1 MKQEIIHRVF
11 AHMPQ
16 LSTQRLI
23 LRRMRITDD
32 VDMYDYARRAE
43 VTRYLLWSPHPDRN
57 YTREYLK
64 YIATR
69 YAAGTFYDWALE
81 LKENGRMIGTCGFT
95 AIDAPN
101 ECAEIGYVL
110 NPDYHGRELAVEAV
124 REILAFG
131 FDRLMLQR
139 VEARFIRGNDASLR
153 VMQKVGMTFEG
164 FHRQS
169 MLIKGVRR
177 DIGYSSILADEYRQM
192 MTRSASTNER
202 EIKN

>member
-11 AHMPQ
+11 AHMPE
-16 LSTQRLI
+16 LSTERLI
-23 LRRMRITDD
+23 LRRMRTTDD

-43 VTRYLLWSPHPDRN
+43 VTRYLLWSPHPDRT

-69 YAAGTFYDWALE
+69 YAAGTFYDWALV

-101 ECAEIGYVL
+101 ECAV
-110 NPDYHGRELAVEAV
+110 
-124 REILAFG
+124 LAFG
-131 FDRLMLQR
+131 FDRLLLQR
-139 VEARFIRGNDASLR
+139 IEARFIRGNDASLR

-164 FHRQS
+164 YHRQS

-177 DIGYSSILADEYRQM
+177 DIGYSSILVDEYRQIM
-192 MTRSASTNER
+192 AEKTEEYRQ

>member
-11 AHMPQ
+11 AHMPE
-16 LSTQRLI
+16 LSTERLI
-23 LRRMRITDD
+23 LRRMRTTDD

-43 VTRYLLWSPHPDRN
+43 VTRYLLWSPHPDRT

-69 YAAGTFYDWALE
+69 YAAGTFYDWALV
-81 LKENGRMIGTCGFT
+81 LKENGRMIGTCGIT

-110 NPDYHGRELAVEAV
+110 NPDYRGRELAVEAV
-124 REILAFG
+124 RAVLAFG
-131 FDRLMLQR
+131 FDRLLLQR
-139 VEARFIRGNDASLR
+139 IEARFIRGNDASLR

-164 FHRQS
+164 YHRQS

-177 DIGYSSILADEYRQM
+177 DIGYSSILVDEYRQIM
-192 MTRSASTNER
+192 AEKTEEYRQ

>member
-177 DIGYSSILADEYRQM
+177 DIGYSSILADEYRQI

>member
-139 VEARFIRGNDASLR
+139 VEAHFIRGNDASLR

>member
-124 REILAFG
+124 REILTFG

>member
-1 MKQEIIHRVF
+1 VKQEIIHRVF
-11 AHMPQ
+11 AHMPE
-16 LSTQRLI
+16 LSTERLI
-23 LRRMRITDD
+23 LRRMRTTDD

-43 VTRYLLWSPHPDRN
+43 VTRYLLWSPHPDRT

-69 YAAGTFYDWALE
+69 YAAGTFYDWALV
-81 LKENGRMIGTCGFT
+81 LKENWRMIGTCGFT

-110 NPDYHGRELAVEAV
+110 NPDYRGRELAVEAV
-124 REILAFG
+124 RAVLAFG
-131 FDRLMLQR
+131 FDRLLLQR
-139 VEARFIRGNDASLR
+139 IEARFIRGNDASLR

-164 FHRQS
+164 YHRQS

-177 DIGYSSILADEYRQM
+177 DIGYSSILVDEYRQIM
-192 MTRSASTNER
+192 AEKTEEYRQ